1 MLIWAVTSIFVV
13 PTTNVRKL
21 ILFDLV
27 PRALKRNGSPV
38 SLVRRLRRDR
48 AADGETSS
56 RSMTDKPNW
65 QAAGFHSPNKRWR
78 QSCRIKARSWSKLS
92 WRDCRS
98 YSARVRRRQKVSNG
112 YDAKR
117 LFCSKYAHVFNG
129 LQGQHFSGPTMSMKQ
144 GAILKAGA
152 ARTSEAN
159 RVNHCTVATFRYV
172 RGVVSRVALKELQ
185 T

>member
-56 RSMTDKPNW
+56 RSMTDKPGW

-112 YDAKR
+112 
-117 LFCSKYAHVFNG
+117 V
-129 LQGQHFSGPTMSMKQ
+129 
-144 GAILKAGA
+144 
-152 ARTSEAN
+152 
-159 RVNHCTVATFRYV
+159 
-172 RGVVSRVALKELQ
+172 
-185 T
+185 